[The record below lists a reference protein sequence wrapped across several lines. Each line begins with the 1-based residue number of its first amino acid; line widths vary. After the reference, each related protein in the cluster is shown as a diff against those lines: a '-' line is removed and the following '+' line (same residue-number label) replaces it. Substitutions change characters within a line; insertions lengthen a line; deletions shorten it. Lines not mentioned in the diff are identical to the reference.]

1 MKGTKISIVAVF
13 FAALLCAN
21 VFAEDF
27 KAEVLSV
34 TGKVDCMKGSQWT
47 PVKTGDFL
55 LRGDVI
61 QTGFRSELVLKIE
74 GSTVTVS
81 PLTRMSVEML
91 NAQEDKDNTSLY
103 VATGSVVSDV
113 NKNNNRKVGF
123 TVRAPVA
130 TASVRGTI
138 ILVKNT
144 FRSCSFRTLRGNMD
158 VIPNSNSDSDSNDNN
173 DSSKNAINVS
183 KDQAVDVSAA
193 GSINSSLTNA
203 NNASSGI
210 GLGTVRE
217 SFKEG
222 VAASSSSVASSAP
235 AVVVPPSPRQSD
247 MSGDPTG
254 SLTISVNFPD

>member
-1 MKGTKISIVAVF
+1 MKGTKISIIAVF
-13 FAALLCAN
+13 FTALLCAN
-21 VFAEDF
+21 VFADDF

-91 NAQEDKDNTSLY
+91 NAQEDRDNTSLY

-144 FRSCSFRTLRGNMD
+144 FRSCSFKTLRGNMD
-158 VIPNSNSDSDSNDNN
+158 VIPNSNSGSNNEG
-173 DSSKNAINVS
+173 SSKNAINVS
-183 KDQAVDVSAA
+183 KNQALDVSTK
-193 GSINSSLTNA
+193 GSINSSQNNA
-203 NNASSGI
+203 NNASTGV

-222 VAASSSSVASSAP
+222 VAASSGSAANSAP
-235 AVVVPPSPRQSD
+235 AVVVSPSPQQQNSTEN
-247 MSGDPTG
+247 SSG
-254 SLTISVNFPD
+254 SLYINVNFPD